1 MEREIERKF
10 LVRSTSCLDGMQGE
24 RIVQGYIAR
33 EAGAM
38 TVRVRI
44 RGERAVVTMKGSRE
58 GIARDEFEYPI
69 PLSDAESM
77 IARHCAGRGVR
88 KTRFLVPY
96 GGHLFEVDV
105 FDGRHA
111 GLVLAEVE
119 LPRAD
124 TPLNLPD
131 WVGDEVSHDL
141 RYRNAFLAQFEGGVR
156 SLGGWMGVRAAPQR
170 RVVRDP
176 GWSVTG

>member
-1 MEREIERKF
+1 MAKEIERKF
-10 LVRSTSCLDGMQGE
+10 LVRSTECLDGLRGE

-44 RGERAVVTMKGSRE
+44 RGERACVTLKGSRA
-58 GIARDEFEYPI
+58 GISRDEFEYPI
-69 PLSDAESM
+69 PLADAEAM
-77 IARHCAGRGVR
+77 IAGHCAGRVLS
-88 KTRFLVPY
+88 KTRFLVPH
-96 GGHLFEVDV
+96 GGYVFEVDV

-119 LPRAD
+119 LPREDA
-124 TPLNLPD
+124 PLSLPD
-131 WVGDEVSHDL
+131 WIGEEVSYDL

-156 SLGGWMGVRAAPQR
+156 SLGGWVGVRAAAQR
-170 RVVRDP
+170 RIVRASGAYIP
-176 GWSVTG
+176 S